1 MFSAVT
7 LLLLQLAVSDST
19 SRDCYPYEPAVV
31 SLSGKLIRETFPGPP
46 NYHSVKEGDEAETF
60 FLLVLSKRLCTFVD
74 GNDFNNRA
82 QKSVEKLELVL
93 LGDASEKYRKY
104 RPYLGRNTQSKGK
117 LFSALTGHH
126 YTPVLMIVESCEP
139 TSPSTQSPK
148 SK

>member
-46 NYHSVKEGDEAETF
+46 NYHSVKEGEAETF
-60 FLLVLSKRLCTFVD
+60 FSLVLSKRLCTFVD
-74 GNDFNNRA
+74 ENDFNNRA
-82 QKSVEKLELVL
+82 EKSVEKLQLVF
-93 LGDASEKYRKY
+93 LGDASEKYKKY
-104 RPYLGRNTQSKGK
+104 RPYLGRNTQCKGK

-126 YTPVLMIVESCEP
+126 YIPVLMIVESCEP
-139 TSPSTQSPK
+139 TPPSPQGPK